1 VDILIVGRQI
11 LLTLRSYK
19 FNLSLNFPYFLAKR
33 ITLEGNRTFSKLI
46 VRVTIGALALAIM
59 AIILAVAILNGFKSE
74 ITEKQRGFFGDIIIL
89 KNEQN
94 DSYVNSP
101 ISLDEKQIA
110 RIKQNPNVLDVYPFA
125 TKAGI
130 MNVKGEVEGVLM
142 KGIDKDY
149 DQDFLS
155 KTILEGDTI
164 NFSDE
169 DADNQL
175 LISSLMANRLHL
187 KVGESFIMYFIQEP
201 VRKRKFVVKGI
212 FSTNSEEL
220 DKIYV
225 IGSLPLIRRLNNLE
239 EDQAGGYEVRV
250 KDFNQLFNTTDD
262 LNNNL
267 GVSLFATNVVMQ
279 MQDIFNWLNMLDMN
293 DNIIFVLMV
302 VVAVINMISALL
314 ISILE
319 RSPMIGMLKA
329 LGMRNTKIRTV
340 FLYNSLYLI
349 GYGLVLGNLIALG
362 LYAFQTST
370 HFFKLD
376 PSIYYVS
383 FVPMEISWMAVLWL
397 NVSLIAI
404 ALVTLFIP
412 SMLISRIS
420 PIKTIQFK

>member
-1 VDILIVGRQI
+1 M
-11 LLTLRSYK
+11 RSYK

-46 VRVTIGALALAIM
+46 VRVTVGALALAIM
-59 AIILAVAILNGFKSE
+59 AIILAVAILNGFKDE

-89 KNEQN
+89 KNEKN
-94 DSYVNSP
+94 DSYVNTP
-101 ISLDEKQIA
+101 ISLDAQQID
-110 RIKQNPNVLDVYPFA
+110 RIKQNPNVLEVYPFA

-130 MNVKGEVEGVLM
+130 MNVKGEVEGVLL

-149 DQDFLS
+149 DQNFLS

-164 NFSDE
+164 DFSAE
-169 DADNQL
+169 NADNQL

-187 KVGESFIMYFIQEP
+187 KVGESFIMHFIQEP
-201 VRKRKFVVKGI
+201 VKKRKFIVKGI
-212 FSTNSEEL
+212 FTTNSEEL
-220 DKIYV
+220 DKTYV
-225 IGSLPLIRRLNNLE
+225 IGSLPLIQRLNNLE
-239 EDQAGGYEVRV
+239 DGQAGGYEVRV
-250 KDFNQLFNTTDD
+250 KDFNQLFKTTDD

-267 GVSLFATNVVMQ
+267 GSGLYATNVVIQ

-329 LGMRNTKIRTV
+329 LGMRNGKIRTV

-349 GYGLVLGNLIALG
+349 GYGLILGNLIAIG
-362 LYAFQTST
+362 LYFFQTST

-383 FVPMEISWMAVLWL
+383 FVPMEISWMTVLWL
-397 NVSLIAI
+397 NISLIGI
-404 ALVTLFIP
+404 ALLTLFIP

>member
-1 VDILIVGRQI
+1 M
-11 LLTLRSYK
+11 RSYK

-46 VRVTIGALALAIM
+46 VRVTVGALALAIM
-59 AIILAVAILNGFKSE
+59 AIILAVAILNGFKDE

-89 KNEQN
+89 KNEKN
-94 DSYVNSP
+94 DSYVNTP
-101 ISLDEKQIA
+101 ISLDAQQID
-110 RIKQNPNVLDVYPFA
+110 RIKQNPNVLEVYPFA

-130 MNVKGEVEGVLM
+130 MNVKGEVEGVLL

-149 DQDFLS
+149 DQNFLS

-164 NFSDE
+164 DFSAE
-169 DADNQL
+169 NADNQL

-187 KVGESFIMYFIQEP
+187 KVGESFIMHFIQEP
-201 VRKRKFVVKGI
+201 VKKRKFIVKGI
-212 FSTNSEEL
+212 FTTNSEEL
-220 DKIYV
+220 DKTYV
-225 IGSLPLIRRLNNLE
+225 IGSLPLIQRLNNLE
-239 EDQAGGYEVRV
+239 DGQAGGYEVRV
-250 KDFNQLFNTTDD
+250 KDFNQLFKTTDD

-267 GVSLFATNVVMQ
+267 GSGLYATNVVIQ

-329 LGMRNTKIRTV
+329 LGMRNGKIRTV

-349 GYGLVLGNLIALG
+349 GYGLVLGNLIAIG
-362 LYAFQTST
+362 LYFFQTST

-383 FVPMEISWMAVLWL
+383 FVPMEISWMTVLWL
-397 NVSLIAI
+397 NISLIGI
-404 ALVTLFIP
+404 ALLTLFIP

>member
-1 VDILIVGRQI
+1 MTV
-11 LLTLRSYK
+11 
-19 FNLSLNFPYFLAKR
+19 
-33 ITLEGNRTFSKLI
+33 
-46 VRVTIGALALAIM
+46 GALALAIM
-59 AIILAVAILNGFKSE
+59 AIILAVAILNGFKDE

-89 KNEQN
+89 KNEKN
-94 DSYVNSP
+94 DSYVNTP
-101 ISLDEKQIA
+101 ISLDAQQID
-110 RIKQNPNVLDVYPFA
+110 RIKQNPNVLEVYPFA

-130 MNVKGEVEGVLM
+130 MNVKGEVEGVLL

-149 DQDFLS
+149 DQNFLS

-164 NFSDE
+164 DFSAE
-169 DADNQL
+169 NADNQL

-187 KVGESFIMYFIQEP
+187 KVGESFIMHFIQDP
-201 VRKRKFVVKGI
+201 VKKRKFIVKGI
-212 FSTNSEEL
+212 FTTNSEEL
-220 DKIYV
+220 DKTYV
-225 IGSLPLIRRLNNLE
+225 IGSLPLIQRLNNLE
-239 EDQAGGYEVRV
+239 DGQAGGYEVRV
-250 KDFNQLFNTTDD
+250 KDFNQLFKTTDD

-267 GVSLFATNVVMQ
+267 GSGLYATNVVIQ

-329 LGMRNTKIRTV
+329 LGMRNGKIRTV

-349 GYGLVLGNLIALG
+349 GYGLILGNLIAIG
-362 LYAFQTST
+362 LYFFQTST

-383 FVPMEISWMAVLWL
+383 FVPMEISWMTVLWL
-397 NVSLIAI
+397 NISLIGI
-404 ALVTLFIP
+404 ALLTLFIP

>member
-1 VDILIVGRQI
+1 M
-11 LLTLRSYK
+11 
-19 FNLSLNFPYFLAKR
+19 NFPYFLAKR

-59 AIILAVAILNGFKSE
+59 AIILAVAILNGFKGE

-89 KNEQN
+89 KNERN

-101 ISLDEKQIA
+101 ISLGEKEIS
-110 RIKQNPNVLDVYPFA
+110 RIKENPNVVDVYPYA

-130 MNVKGEVEGVLM
+130 MNVKGEVEGVLL

-149 DQDFLS
+149 DQNFLS
-155 KTILEGDTI
+155 KTILEGDTL
-164 NFSDE
+164 NFSSE

-175 LISSLMANRLHL
+175 LISSLMANRLNL
-187 KVGESFIMYFIQEP
+187 KVGESFIMYFIQD
-201 VRKRKFVVKGI
+201 VVKKRKFTVKGI
-212 FSTNSEEL
+212 FTTNSEEL

-225 IGSLPLIRRLNNLE
+225 IGSLELIRRLNNLE
-239 EDQAGGYEVRV
+239 EQQAGGYEVRV
-250 KDFNQLFNTTDD
+250 KDFNQLFKTTDE

-267 GVSLFATNVVMQ
+267 GIELYATNVVMQ

-302 VVAVINMISALL
+302 IVAVINMISALL

-329 LGMRNTKIRTV
+329 LGMRNGNIRKV
-340 FLYNSLYLI
+340 FLFNSLYLI
-349 GYGLVLGNLIALG
+349 GYGLLLGNIIAIV
-362 LYAFQTST
+362 LYFFQTQT

-383 FVPMEISWMAVLWL
+383 FVPMEISWAVVLWL
-397 NVSLIAI
+397 NLSLIVI
-404 ALVTLFIP
+404 ALITLFIP

>member
-1 VDILIVGRQI
+1 M
-11 LLTLRSYK
+11 
-19 FNLSLNFPYFLAKR
+19 NFPYFLAKR

-59 AIILAVAILNGFKSE
+59 AIILAVAILNGFKGE

-89 KNEQN
+89 KNERN
-94 DSYVNSP
+94 ESYVNSP
-101 ISLDEKQIA
+101 ISLSEKEIS
-110 RIKQNPNVLDVYPFA
+110 RIKENPNVADVYPYA

-130 MNVKGEVEGVLM
+130 MNVKGEVEGVLL

-149 DQDFLS
+149 DQNFLS

-164 NFSDE
+164 NFSSE

-175 LISSLMANRLHL
+175 LISSLMANRLNL
-187 KVGESFIMYFIQEP
+187 KVGESFIMYFIQD
-201 VRKRKFVVKGI
+201 VVKKRKFTVKGI
-212 FSTNSEEL
+212 FTTNSEEL

-239 EDQAGGYEVRV
+239 EQQAGGYEVRV
-250 KDFNQLFNTTDD
+250 KDFNQLFKTTDE

-267 GVSLFATNVVMQ
+267 GIELYATNVVMQ

-302 VVAVINMISALL
+302 IVAVINMISALL

-329 LGMRNTKIRTV
+329 LGLRNGNIRKV
-340 FLYNSLYLI
+340 FLFNSLYLI
-349 GYGLVLGNLIALG
+349 GYGLLLGNLIAIV
-362 LYAFQTST
+362 LYFFQTQT

-383 FVPMEISWMAVLWL
+383 FVPMEISWAVVLWL
-397 NVSLIAI
+397 NLSLIVI
-404 ALVTLFIP
+404 ALITLFIP

>member
-1 VDILIVGRQI
+1 MTV
-11 LLTLRSYK
+11 
-19 FNLSLNFPYFLAKR
+19 
-33 ITLEGNRTFSKLI
+33 
-46 VRVTIGALALAIM
+46 GALALAIM
-59 AIILAVAILNGFKSE
+59 AIILAVAILNGFKDE

-89 KNEQN
+89 KNEKN
-94 DSYVNSP
+94 DSYVNTP
-101 ISLDEKQIA
+101 ISLDAQQID
-110 RIKQNPNVLDVYPFA
+110 RIKQNPNVVEVYPFA

-130 MNVKGEVEGVLM
+130 MNVKGEVEGVLL

-149 DQDFLS
+149 DQNFLS

-164 NFSDE
+164 DFSAE
-169 DADNQL
+169 NADNQL

-187 KVGESFIMYFIQEP
+187 KVGESFIMHFIQDP
-201 VRKRKFVVKGI
+201 VKKRKFIVKGI
-212 FSTNSEEL
+212 FTTNSEEL
-220 DKIYV
+220 DKTYV
-225 IGSLPLIRRLNNLE
+225 IGSLPLIQRLNNLE
-239 EDQAGGYEVRV
+239 DGQAGGYEVRV
-250 KDFNQLFNTTDD
+250 KDFNQLFKTTDD

-267 GVSLFATNVVMQ
+267 GSGLYATNVVIQ

-329 LGMRNTKIRTV
+329 LGMRNGKIRTV

-349 GYGLVLGNLIALG
+349 GYGLILGNLIAIG
-362 LYAFQTST
+362 LYFFQTST

-383 FVPMEISWMAVLWL
+383 FVPMEISWMTVLWL
-397 NVSLIAI
+397 NISLIGI
-404 ALVTLFIP
+404 ALLTLFIP

>member
-1 VDILIVGRQI
+1 M
-11 LLTLRSYK
+11 
-19 FNLSLNFPYFLAKR
+19 NFPYFLAKR

-46 VRVTIGALALAIM
+46 VRVTVGALALAIM
-59 AIILAVAILNGFKSE
+59 AIILAVAILNGFKDE

-89 KNEQN
+89 KNEKN
-94 DSYVNSP
+94 DSYVNTP
-101 ISLDEKQIA
+101 ISLDAQQID
-110 RIKQNPNVLDVYPFA
+110 RIKQNPNVLEVYPFA

-130 MNVKGEVEGVLM
+130 MNVKGEVEGVLL

-149 DQDFLS
+149 DQNFLS

-164 NFSDE
+164 DFSAE
-169 DADNQL
+169 NADNQL

-187 KVGESFIMYFIQEP
+187 KVGESFIMHFIQEP
-201 VRKRKFVVKGI
+201 AKKRKFIVKGI
-212 FSTNSEEL
+212 FTTNSEEL
-220 DKIYV
+220 DKTYV
-225 IGSLPLIRRLNNLE
+225 IGSLPLIQRLNNLE
-239 EDQAGGYEVRV
+239 DGQAGGYEVRV
-250 KDFNQLFNTTDD
+250 KDFNQLFKTTDD

-267 GVSLFATNVVMQ
+267 GSGLYATNVVIQ

-329 LGMRNTKIRTV
+329 LGMRNGKIRTV

-349 GYGLVLGNLIALG
+349 GYGLVLGNLIAIG
-362 LYAFQTST
+362 LYFFQTST

-383 FVPMEISWMAVLWL
+383 FVPMEISWMTVLWL
-397 NVSLIAI
+397 NISLIGI
-404 ALVTLFIP
+404 ALLTLFIP

>member
-1 VDILIVGRQI
+1 M
-11 LLTLRSYK
+11 
-19 FNLSLNFPYFLAKR
+19 NFPYFLAKR

-46 VRVTIGALALAIM
+46 VRVTIGALALAII
-59 AIILAVAILNGFKSE
+59 AIILAVAILNGFKGE

-89 KNEQN
+89 KNERN
-94 DSYVNSP
+94 ESYVNSP
-101 ISLDEKQIA
+101 ISLSEKEIN
-110 RIKQNPNVLDVYPFA
+110 RIKENPNVVDVYPYA

-130 MNVKGEVEGVLM
+130 MNVKGEVEGVLL

-149 DQDFLS
+149 DQNFLS
-155 KTILEGDTI
+155 KTILEGDTL
-164 NFSDE
+164 NFSSE

-175 LISSLMANRLHL
+175 LISSLMANRLNL
-187 KVGESFIMYFIQEP
+187 KVGESFIMYFIQD
-201 VRKRKFVVKGI
+201 VVKKRKFTVKGI
-212 FSTNSEEL
+212 FTTNSEEL

-225 IGSLPLIRRLNNLE
+225 IGSLELIRRLNNLE
-239 EDQAGGYEVRV
+239 EQQAGGYEVRV
-250 KDFNQLFNTTDD
+250 KDFNQLFKTTDE

-267 GVSLFATNVVMQ
+267 GIELYATNVVMQ

-302 VVAVINMISALL
+302 IVAVINMISALL

-329 LGMRNTKIRTV
+329 LGMRNGNIRKV
-340 FLYNSLYLI
+340 FLFNSLYLI
-349 GYGLVLGNLIALG
+349 GYGLLLGNIIAIV
-362 LYAFQTST
+362 LYFFQTQT

-383 FVPMEISWMAVLWL
+383 FVPMEISWAVVLWL
-397 NVSLIAI
+397 NLSLIVI
-404 ALVTLFIP
+404 ALITLFIP

>member
-1 VDILIVGRQI
+1 M
-11 LLTLRSYK
+11 RSYK

-46 VRVTIGALALAIM
+46 VRVTVGALALAIM
-59 AIILAVAILNGFKSE
+59 AIILAVAILNGFKDE

-89 KNEQN
+89 KNEKN
-94 DSYVNSP
+94 DSYVNTP
-101 ISLDEKQIA
+101 ISLDAQQID
-110 RIKQNPNVLDVYPFA
+110 RIKQNPNVLEVYPFA

-130 MNVKGEVEGVLM
+130 MNVKGEVEGVLL

-149 DQDFLS
+149 DQNFLS

-164 NFSDE
+164 DFSAE
-169 DADNQL
+169 NADNQL

-187 KVGESFIMYFIQEP
+187 KVGESFIMHFIQDP
-201 VRKRKFVVKGI
+201 VKKRKFIVKGI
-212 FSTNSEEL
+212 FTTNSEEL
-220 DKIYV
+220 DKTYV
-225 IGSLPLIRRLNNLE
+225 IGSLPLIQRLNNLE
-239 EDQAGGYEVRV
+239 DGQAGGYEVRV
-250 KDFNQLFNTTDD
+250 KDFNQLFKTTDD

-267 GVSLFATNVVMQ
+267 GSGLYATNVVIQ

-329 LGMRNTKIRTV
+329 LGMRNGKIRTV

-349 GYGLVLGNLIALG
+349 GYGLILGNLIAIG
-362 LYAFQTST
+362 LYFFQTST

-383 FVPMEISWMAVLWL
+383 FVPMEISWMTVLWL
-397 NVSLIAI
+397 NISLIGI
-404 ALVTLFIP
+404 ALLTLFIP